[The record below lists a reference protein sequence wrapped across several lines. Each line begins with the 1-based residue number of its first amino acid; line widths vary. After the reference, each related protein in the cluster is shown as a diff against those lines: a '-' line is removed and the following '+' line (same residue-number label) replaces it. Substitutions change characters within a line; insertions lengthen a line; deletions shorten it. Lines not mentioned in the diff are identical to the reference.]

1 MRPIIEIIIH
11 CSATKPSMNIG
22 ADWIRELH
30 VKQNKWRDIGYHYVI
45 QRNGAVED
53 GRPVEQIGAHC
64 QGHNSGTIAICLV
77 GGISSSGKPEN
88 NFTPEQFE
96 SVQLLINAL
105 VEQFPKIKKLSG
117 HNEYAN
123 KACPCF
129 NVPEKLML

>member
-1 MRPIIEIIIH
+1 MRKINEIIIH

-30 VKQNKWRDIGYHYVI
+30 VKQNGWRDIGYHFVI
-45 QRNGAVED
+45 HRNGAVED
-53 GRPVEQIGAHC
+53 GRPVNEVGAHC
-64 QGHNSGTIAICLV
+64 KDHNTNTIGICMV
-77 GGISSSGKPEN
+77 GGISNTGRPEN

-96 SVQLLINAL
+96 STQLLINAT
-105 VEQFPKIKKLSG
+105 VEQYPSITKLSG

-129 NVPEKLML
+129 KVSEKLTL